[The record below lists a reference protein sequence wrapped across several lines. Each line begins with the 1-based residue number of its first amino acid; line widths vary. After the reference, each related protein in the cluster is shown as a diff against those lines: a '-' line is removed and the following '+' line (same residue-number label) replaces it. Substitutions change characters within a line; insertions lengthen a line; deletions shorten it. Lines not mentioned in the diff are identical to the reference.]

1 MRRFNLNKHKSRETD
16 YYLNCNKSEKR
27 KHIMTL
33 VDAHLKFIDSL
44 RVSGKANATVIAYG
58 KDIEQLV
65 DFVSKKGKLQ
75 SEEVASEDINE
86 FKEVLSKQRYTGK
99 SISRKINSI
108 KSFFR
113 FLIAENDLTS
123 NPAEVVTHPK
133 FEQAPP
139 RILSRIE
146 YRALRDAC
154 RGDARIAAIVELLLQ
169 TGMRISELA
178 ALTLSDVDFDRNI
191 IFIRAQDSRGSRK
204 VPMNKSAKT
213 SLSSYIQVR
222 PRAREKTIFLTKTCR
237 PFLVRNIRTAI
248 DRYFRLAGIK
258 GAKVNDLRHT
268 FITEQLKAG
277 TPLVYVSQLVGHKRI
292 TTTEKYLKLIE
303 APDTSAN
310 VQIEEL

>member
-1 MRRFNLNKHKSRETD
+1 MQLLTD
-16 YYLNCNKSEKR
+16 LHQQYTQYLQ
-27 KHIMTL
+27 
-33 VDAHLKFIDSL
+33 D
-44 RVSGKANATVIAYG
+44 SGKANATVIAYS

-65 DFVSKKGKLQ
+65 EFVGKKGKGQ
-75 SEEVASEDINE
+75 PSEVTAEDINE
-86 FKEVLSKQRYTGK
+86 FKELLKKQRYTGK

-113 FLIAENDLTS
+113 YLVNENVLESKPDEVIA
-123 NPAEVVTHPK
+123 HPK
-133 FEQAPP
+133 YEQTPP
-139 RILSRIE
+139 RVLSKLE

-154 RGDARIAAIVELLLQ
+154 RGDARMRAIVELLLQ

-178 ALTLSDVDFDRNI
+178 SLQLSDLDFEHNVI
-191 IFIRAQDSRGSRK
+191 HIKAQNSRGARK
-204 VPMNKSAKT
+204 VPMNQAAKGA
-213 SLSSYIQVR
+213 LEEYLRIR

-268 FITEQLKAG
+268 FIVEQLKAG
-277 TPLVYVSQLVGHKRI
+277 TPLVYISQLVGHKRI
-292 TTTEKYLKLIE
+292 TTTEKYLKLID
-303 APDTSAN
+303 APDMNPS